1 MHDSGG
7 GHTSGSDTSFHSGH
21 ITHSVNNAACLGL
34 HHAIQ
39 NPDDPAALWY
49 PDARDRGRGSRA
61 IAITVVAVN
70 ILTAIIVAIVLSV
83 I

>member
-1 MHDSGG
+1 MHDGG
-7 GHTSGSDTSFHSGH
+7 GHSSGSDTYFHSGH
-21 ITHSVNNAACLGL
+21 TTHSGHNAACLGL
-34 HHAIQ
+34 HHPIR
-39 NPDDPAALWY
+39 NPDDPTALWY

-61 IAITVVAVN
+61 IAITVVAAN

>member
-1 MHDSGG
+1 MHDGG
-7 GHTSGSDTSFHSGH
+7 GHSSGSDTFSFSGHATHSG
-21 ITHSVNNAACLGL
+21 SNAACLGL
-34 HHAIQ
+34 HHAIR
-39 NPDDPAALWY
+39 NPDDPTALWY